1 MMTTIVMIYLDN
13 VRMIINVEVVVM
25 AVVVVI
31 LADTGILG
39 P

>member
-1 MMTTIVMIYLDN
+1 MMTTIVMIYIDN

-25 AVVVVI
+25 VVVVVI